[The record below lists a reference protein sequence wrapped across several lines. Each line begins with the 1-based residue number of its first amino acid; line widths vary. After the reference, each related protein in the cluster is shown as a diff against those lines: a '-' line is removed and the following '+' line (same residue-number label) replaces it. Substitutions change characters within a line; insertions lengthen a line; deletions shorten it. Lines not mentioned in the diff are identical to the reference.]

1 MIEVMRMEM
10 LKMMEITRMETM
22 RLLMMTTFS
31 TTLPAVKRLE
41 LKLQEITASG
51 SDSTRQCRVTY
62 SCNKYKNYEGIKI
75 SEIKYENDMKE
86 LKKTSR
92 PCSAVK

>member
-1 MIEVMRMEM
+1 MEM
-10 LKMMEITRMETM
+10 LKMMEMMRMEMTRMEMARMEMM
-22 RLLMMTTFS
+22 RMVMMTTFS

-62 SCNKYKNYEGIKI
+62 ICNK
-75 SEIKYENDMKE
+75 
-86 LKKTSR
+86 
-92 PCSAVK
+92 

>member
-1 MIEVMRMEM
+1 MMRMV
-10 LKMMEITRMETM
+10 MMV
-22 RLLMMTTFS
+22 MMTTFS

-62 SCNKYKNYEGIKI
+62 I
-75 SEIKYENDMKE
+75 SKF
-86 LKKTSR
+86 LALVR
-92 PCSAVK
+92 LQQ

>member
-1 MIEVMRMEM
+1 M
-10 LKMMEITRMETM
+10 KMMEMKRMV
-22 RLLMMTTFS
+22 MMTTFS

-62 SCNKYKNYEGIKI
+62 SCKKYENYGGNKI
-75 SEIKYENDMKE
+75 SEVKYENDMKE
-86 LKKTSR
+86 LKVTSR

>member
-1 MIEVMRMEM
+1 MEMLKMMGMMRMEMTRMEMMRMEM
-10 LKMMEITRMETM
+10 LKMMEMTRMEMM
-22 RLLMMTTFS
+22 RMVMMTTFS

-62 SCNKYKNYEGIKI
+62 ICNKYKNYEGNKI
-75 SEIKYENDMKE
+75 SKNKI
-86 LKKTSR
+86 
-92 PCSAVK
+92 

>member
-1 MIEVMRMEM
+1 MLKMMEMKSMEMTRMELTRMEM
-10 LKMMEITRMETM
+10 ARMEITRMEMM
-22 RLLMMTTFS
+22 RMVMMTTFS

-62 SCNKYKNYEGIKI
+62 ICNKYKNYEGNKI
-75 SEIKYENDMKE
+75 SKNKI
-86 LKKTSR
+86 
-92 PCSAVK
+92 